1 MDARSRLP
9 AASALLAPYAVPI
22 AGMLG
27 RPVTEQEDPL
37 RFPFQR
43 DRGRIVHTEAFRR
56 LKGKTQVFFGG
67 GSDHYRTRLTH
78 TLEVSGISRDLSR
91 ALQLNEDLAECIGLA
106 HDLGHPPCG
115 HAGEAALNA
124 WLAQYESHFEHNLQS
139 YRIVTVLEKH
149 TAVLPGLNLN
159 REVTDGLLKHKSPHD
174 DPKTQGK
181 HLFSL
186 EAQVTNIADE
196 ITYAA
201 HDCEDGLRVGL
212 LKEEGLKSCALAAR
226 AYADCKVRGTS
237 LRGALIGLLTADV
250 YAQSERRLSDLQWNN
265 AQAVLEEATAVIGF
279 SDAMQKDIDQL
290 HDYLMQ
296 NLYLH
301 PQVLAKSQRGE
312 EIIRDLCTAYR
323 TQPTEKI
330 LTLQTQN
337 ASGLEQAVV
346 DYVSGM
352 TDQYLVQQA
361 IVAGAAESHD
371 LHLLDP
377 Q

>member
-124 WLAQYESHFEHNLQS
+124 WLKQYGSGFEHNLQS
-139 YRIVTVLEKH
+139 HRIVTVLEKH

-159 REVTDGLLKHKSPHD
+159 REVTDGLLKHSSPHD
-174 DPKTQGK
+174 DPQTQGK

-212 LKEEGLKSCALAAR
+212 LQEEGLKSCALAAR
-226 AYADCKVRGTS
+226 AYADCKTRGTS

-250 YAQSERRLSDLQWNN
+250 YAHSEANVRALGWKSP
-265 AQAVLEEATAVIGF
+265 QAVLENAQAVIGF
-279 SDAMQKDIDQL
+279 SPAMQTHIDEL
-290 HDYLMQ
+290 HAYLMQ
-296 NLYLH
+296 HLYLH
-301 PQVLAKSQRGE
+301 PTVLRKSDRGE
-312 EIIRDLCTAYR
+312 EIIRNICTLYR
-323 TQPTEKI
+323 ETPLEKI
-330 LTLQTQN
+330 LALRQAT
-337 ASGLEQAVV
+337 SSSLEQAVA

-352 TDQYLVQQA
+352 TDQYLVLQA
-361 IVAGAAESHD
+361 IAVGAAEEQD
-371 LHLLDP
+371 RHLLDP